1 MGIQYSTKTLGGEAG
16 VLPST
21 VSMNNAPAGHPDG
34 GVVDGLGKPR
44 PRPRRPLP
52 SAAHFRPLP
61 IALASEPVGSS
72 PENSQKNAPPKPLD
86 FT

>member
-1 MGIQYSTKTLGGEAG
+1 MGIQYSTKTLGREAA
-16 VLPST
+16 VLPSA
-21 VSMNNAPAGHPDG
+21 VSMKNAPAGDPDG
-34 GVVDGLGKPR
+34 GGANGLGK
-44 PRPRRPLP
+44 RRPGPRLLP
-52 SAAHFRPLP
+52 SAAYFRPLP

>member
-1 MGIQYSTKTLGGEAG
+1 MGIQYSTKTMEAEAG
-16 VLPST
+16 VLPSA
-21 VSMNNAPAGHPDG
+21 VSMKNAPAGDPG
-34 GVVDGLGKPR
+34 GGGADGLGR
-44 PRPRRPLP
+44 RRPGPRLP
-52 SAAHFRPLP
+52 PTGAYFRPLP